1 MTLFMIGSLA
11 GIWMMVI
18 VNRWL
23 EKFSSDVIAVLS
35 SGTILMLGFQS
46 HFFRLLAVVLQKLDI
61 TRELWSFDL
70 STLVGSLAIVIAF
83 YPIFLFV
90 KRYCPILMGMKK

>member
-1 MTLFMIGSLA
+1 MYQGAYGENIALFMIGSLA

-35 SGTILMLGFQS
+35 SGTILML
-46 HFFRLLAVVLQKLDI
+46 
-61 TRELWSFDL
+61 
-70 STLVGSLAIVIAF
+70 VIAF
-83 YPIFLFV
+83 YPIILFV

>member
-83 YPIFLFV
+83 YPIILFV
-90 KRYCPILMGMKK
+90 KRYCPILMGMRK